1 MIKGNKYVQFVLA
14 VGLMHQHTLDILFHF
29 ESDIAEVH
37 SFSELEE
44 SVVLHAKLLQSDARQ
59 KNVILALFE
68 AAGFICHDPCKYFL
82 LLSNFIDRTWVN

>member
-1 MIKGNKYVQFVLA
+1 MSKGNKYVQFVLA

-44 SVVLHAKLLQSDARQ
+44 CVVLHAKLLQSDARQ
-59 KNVILALFE
+59 KMLYWPCLRMLVSFVMIL
-68 AAGFICHDPCKYFL
+68 
-82 LLSNFIDRTWVN
+82 VNIFYY